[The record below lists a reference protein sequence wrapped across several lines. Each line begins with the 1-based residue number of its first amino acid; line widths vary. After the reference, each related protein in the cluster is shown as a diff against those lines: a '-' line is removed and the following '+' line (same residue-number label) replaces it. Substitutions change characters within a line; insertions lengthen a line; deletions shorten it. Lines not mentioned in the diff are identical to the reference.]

1 MRTQA
6 PPIDPPSDDKR
17 WRIVNATMRRHGYM
31 PRALIETLNT
41 VQQSFGYLDEA
52 ALRYVAA
59 ALHVPLSKAYGV
71 ATFYHF
77 FTLKPGGRHT
87 CVVCLGTACYIK
99 GSAEILQALSDHF
112 HVEEGQTTED
122 GALSLMTARCI
133 GSCGLA
139 PAGVIDN
146 VVAPRLTDEGV
157 IAKVEELIKDG
168 H

>member
-17 WRIVNATMRRHGYM
+17 WRIVNATMRRHGYT
-31 PRALIETLNT
+31 PRGLIETLNT

-87 CVVCLGTACYIK
+87 CVVCMGTACYIK
-99 GSAEILQALSDHF
+99 GSAHLLEALSEH
-112 HVEEGQTTED
+112 
-122 GALSLMTARCI
+122 
-133 GSCGLA
+133 
-139 PAGVIDN
+139 
-146 VVAPRLTDEGV
+146 
-157 IAKVEELIKDG
+157 
-168 H
+168 